1 MNLSFCN
8 INMECVDLTFSKLI
22 LQGNMYLFWK
32 HLGKKLDWYIDFEM
46 SCSVLFNPFL
56 TTSVFLSLLTVPPLE
71 PLRLME
77 ELIPEKVLNLEKL
90 FHRFS
95 EYLESLSCLLVW
107 TRFLQIMRVTLML
120 EHSLNTL
127 ETLTCLL
134 LDIHVHIQWGWE
146 FPLFV
151 EKIGLDKI
159 FLDTFCKL
167 ESTLESYWSSNKEI
181 DYELLLCDRVNTDL
195 DQLLPIICF
204 VTLPNFSLIVTLTKW
219 SFQHGLYFF

>member
-1 MNLSFCN
+1 MH
-8 INMECVDLTFSKLI
+8 
-22 LQGNMYLFWK
+22 LFWK
-32 HLGKKLDWYIDFEM
+32 HLGKKLDWYIDSEM

-56 TTSVFLSLLTVPPLE
+56 TTSLFLSLLTVPLLE

-95 EYLESLSCLLVW
+95 EYLESASCLLVY

-120 EHSLNTL
+120 EHSSNTL

-134 LDIHVHIQWGWE
+134 LDIHVHIWWGWE

-159 FLDTFCKL
+159 FLDTLCKL
-167 ESTLESYWSSNKEI
+167 GSTLESCWSSNEET
-181 DYELLLCDRVNTDL
+181 DYKLLLCDRVNTDL

-219 SFQHGLYFF
+219 SFSTWSTFFKNLHKCHIIFN